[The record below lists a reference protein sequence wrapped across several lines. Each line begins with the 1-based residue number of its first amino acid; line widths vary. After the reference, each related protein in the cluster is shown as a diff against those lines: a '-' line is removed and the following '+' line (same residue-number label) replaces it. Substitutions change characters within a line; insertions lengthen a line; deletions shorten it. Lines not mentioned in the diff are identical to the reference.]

1 MSCKKRY
8 TTYERLE
15 EMPIKVIKNDGIRVP
30 FDPEKIR
37 AGLTKACWKRPIKE
51 EDIESIVSE
60 VENYVYDRLEME
72 VESQNLGE
80 ILMERL
86 RTLDDV
92 AYVRFASV
100 YRRFQDVHDFVDE
113 LQPMLQ
119 KKQQD

>member
-1 MSCKKRY
+1 
-8 TTYERLE
+8 
-15 EMPIKVIKNDGIRVP
+15 MPIKVIKNDGVRVP

-37 AGLTKACWKRPIKE
+37 TGLTKACWKRPIKE

-72 VESQNLGE
+72 VESQDLGE
-80 ILMERL
+80 ILMEHL